1 MQPGKKWEE
10 LTIQD
15 DFLFKK
21 VMKNRRICTKM
32 LEKILHIKI
41 GKITYH
47 EEEKSIDMRLES
59 KGVRHDVYVQDEQG
73 MEVGVYVNHHEYVG

>member
-1 MQPGKKWEE
+1 
-10 LTIQD
+10 
-15 DFLFKK
+15 
-21 VMKNRRICTKM
+21 M

-59 KGVRHDVYVQDEQG
+59 KGVRLDVYVQDEQG